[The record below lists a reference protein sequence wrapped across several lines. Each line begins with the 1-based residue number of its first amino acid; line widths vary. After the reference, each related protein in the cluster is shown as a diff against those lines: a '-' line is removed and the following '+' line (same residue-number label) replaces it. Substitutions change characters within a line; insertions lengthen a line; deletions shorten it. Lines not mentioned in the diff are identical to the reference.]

1 MAKNLT
7 QEDEK
12 VMEKEIVRSKNSQ
25 NTHQIFK
32 DETTHA
38 KVMKHLA
45 DEHDEITAQDISN
58 IKTEMSPA
66 TQEDFDK
73 AARREG
79 FSKDEIE
86 NIKNA
91 KN

>member
-1 MAKNLT
+1 
-7 QEDEK
+7 
-12 VMEKEIVRSKNSQ
+12 MEKEEIRIEDSN

-32 DETTHA
+32 DENTHA

-45 DEHDEITAQDISN
+45 DEDDEITAEDILN
-58 IKTEMSPA
+58 IKTEMSTA
-66 TQEDFDK
+66 TQADFDK

-79 FSKDEIE
+79 FSEEEIE
-86 NIKNA
+86 AIKNA

>member
-1 MAKNLT
+1 
-7 QEDEK
+7 
-12 VMEKEIVRSKNSQ
+12 MENEEIKIENS
-25 NTHQIFK
+25 NNKHQIFK
-32 DETTHA
+32 DEDTHA

-45 DEHDEITAQDISN
+45 DEDDEITAEDISN
-58 IKTEMSPA
+58 IKTEMSTA

-79 FSKDEIE
+79 FSEDEIE
-86 NIKNA
+86 SIRSA

>member
-1 MAKNLT
+1 MQKEEIRNKN
-7 QEDEK
+7 
-12 VMEKEIVRSKNSQ
+12 VSSQ
-25 NTHQIFK
+25 YSHEIFK
-32 DETTHA
+32 DDTTHA

-45 DEHDEITAQDISN
+45 DEADEITAQDISN

-79 FSKDEIE
+79 F
-86 NIKNA
+86 
-91 KN
+91 